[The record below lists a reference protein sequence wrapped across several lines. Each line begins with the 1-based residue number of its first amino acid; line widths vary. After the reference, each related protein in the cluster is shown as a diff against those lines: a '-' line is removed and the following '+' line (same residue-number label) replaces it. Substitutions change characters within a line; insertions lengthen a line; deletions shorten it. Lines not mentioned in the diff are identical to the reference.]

1 MDTTPGS
8 LLERLR
14 VSNENAAWER
24 FVRLFT
30 PMIYRVAKGAGLRH
44 DDACEVVQDVFLL
57 LARKMPEFQ
66 YDRTKSFRGWLR
78 TVTLNKLREHARRRQ
93 LTSQQGND
101 ANLSQFADESEL
113 NLLEEAEYHQSLA
126 ARAMEL
132 MRAEFS
138 PTTWQACWEHV
149 VSGRTAAAIAEEL
162 GISESAV
169 YVAKCRVLQRL
180 RTELAGLLD

>member
-1 MDTTPGS
+1 MDSTPGS

-24 FVRLFT
+24 FVHLFT
-30 PMIYRVAKGAGLRH
+30 PLIYRVGRRAGLQP
-44 DDACEVVQDVFLL
+44 DDARELVQEVFLL
-57 LARKMPEFQ
+57 LARKLPEFQ

-78 TVTLNKLREHARRRQ
+78 TVTLNKLREHARRRH
-93 LTSQQGND
+93 LPSQQASD
-101 ANLSQFADESEL
+101 SILAQLSDGADPD
-113 NLLEEAEYHQSLA
+113 LLEEKEYQHLLA
-126 ARAMEL
+126 VRALEL

-149 VSGRTAAAIAEEL
+149 VSGRTAASIAAEL
-162 GISESAV
+162 GISEGAV

-180 RTELAGLLD
+180 RNELAGFLD